1 MISLEYIVVLA
12 TAIFFICV
20 LLYLALCERKRK
32 KELKKVSFETG
43 FTYSPAADIE
53 LPDLELFRKGHAR
66 SKSNLLT
73 TSESGITWSIFD
85 YHYSVG
91 RRTRKQTVVMAQL
104 DRELPEFSLSQ
115 EYFYHRIGEIMGFKD
130 IDFEEYPEFS
140 QKYRLKGKDENRIR
154 QLFTPRVILTISQQM
169 EGHVE
174 AKGNFIIVYTPDKR
188 VKAADL
194 YEFFQKTII
203 IVNLFK

>member
-12 TAIFFICV
+12 TAVFFICV
-20 LLYLALCERKRK
+20 FLYLTLCERKRK
-32 KELKKVSFETG
+32 KELKKVSFEIG

-53 LPDLELFRKGHAR
+53 LPDLELFRRGHAR
-66 SKSNLLT
+66 FKSNLLT
-73 TSESGITWSIFD
+73 TRRSSITWSIFD
-85 YHYSVG
+85 YQYSVG
-91 RRTRKQTVVMAQL
+91 RRIRKQTVVMAKL
-104 DRELPEFSLSQ
+104 DRKLPEFSLSR

-140 QKYRLKGKDENRIR
+140 QKYRLKGKDEDVIR
-154 QLFTPRVILTISQQM
+154 QLFTPRVILTIGQQL

-188 VKAADL
+188 IKAADL
-194 YEFFQKTII
+194 YEFFQKAII
-203 IVNLFK
+203 IVNLFR